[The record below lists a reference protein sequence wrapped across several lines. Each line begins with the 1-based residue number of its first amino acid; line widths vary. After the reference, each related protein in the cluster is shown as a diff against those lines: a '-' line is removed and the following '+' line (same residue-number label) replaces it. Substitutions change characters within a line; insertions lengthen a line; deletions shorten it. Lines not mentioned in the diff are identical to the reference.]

1 MEKADKKELRRQF
14 LEEEQLKKLDAG
26 VAARKCC
33 GDALREFDE
42 QSHEAWL
49 LQCPK
54 GTDPRQL
61 AGKRIKL
68 PGKKRVGDLRVRAV
82 SYSAPQ
88 SETLGYV
95 SGKGKYS
102 LRKLP
107 LAGYVVVSK
116 RRNAKQTDEGQ
127 EEQVYPATAVPPKFV
142 FRERHPLF
150 GRDYK
155 QRIELPKEIA
165 KSLSQADKKN
175 LETKARLSRT
185 DNYYKIRST
194 LMTTTQTLAQKEHDV
209 RQSVLTG
216 FAPKFMNSKPT
227 YEAYQEQSDAEDV
240 KDSIVLDSAEEA
252 GPTKKHKKSKT
263 NGHKLVEIK
272 EEEEEESIAPK
283 KRKKH
288 KSNGE
293 IPDDVVEVVEEEE
306 VTERK
311 KQKKRKSNGQVLGNE
326 TTEEVIAP
334 KKHKKSKL
342 IPVNGNNLE
351 EDKDLVTIVIEDNDV
366 EGPPRKRKKLKAVE

>member
-1 MEKADKKELRRQF
+1 IEIVKRPMEKADKKELRRKF
-14 LEEEQLKKLDAG
+14 LEEEQFKKLDAG
-26 VAARKCC
+26 GAARKCC
-33 GDALREFDE
+33 GDAFREFDE

-82 SYSAPQ
+82 NYSAPQ

-95 SGKGKYS
+95 NGKGKYA

-107 LAGYVVVSK
+107 LTGYVVVSK
-116 RRNAKQTDEGQ
+116 RRNAKQPDAGQ
-127 EEQVYPATAVPPKFV
+127 EEQVFPVTAAPPKFV

-227 YEAYQEQSDAEDV
+227 YEAYKDHSDEEAV
-240 KDSIVLDSAEEA
+240 DSAGEA
-252 GPTKKHKKSKT
+252 SSTKKHKKTKT
-263 NGHKLVEIK
+263 NGSLQANGHELVEI
-272 EEEEEESIAPK
+272 
-283 KRKKH
+283 
-288 KSNGE
+288 
-293 IPDDVVEVVEEEE
+293 
-306 VTERK
+306 T
-311 KQKKRKSNGQVLGNE
+311 
-326 TTEEVIAP
+326 
-334 KKHKKSKL
+334 
-342 IPVNGNNLE
+342 
-351 EDKDLVTIVIEDNDV
+351 DK
-366 EGPPRKRKKLKAVE
+366 